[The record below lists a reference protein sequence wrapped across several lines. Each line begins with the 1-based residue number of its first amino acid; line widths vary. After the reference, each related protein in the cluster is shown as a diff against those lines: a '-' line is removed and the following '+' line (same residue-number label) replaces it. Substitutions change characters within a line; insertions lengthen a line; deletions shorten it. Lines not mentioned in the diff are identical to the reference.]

1 MTSSLSPAEPLSEL
15 EIIQNPALGAYTI
28 WQFGLGFQGDDERPP
43 AFLLAFLVLPL
54 LLYEPTLQVI
64 GSTRKTS
71 GIALFSAKLGEERE
85 NLLAVHDR
93 ALALRRFSLQSIGVG
108 VSARLLTI
116 DYDTATLRA
125 NQPDLKGKKLVVPER
140 LRGFAGAAEKI
151 GYWFSKVGLHQVTST
166 LKVEF

>member
-93 ALALRRFSLQSIGVG
+93 ALALRR
-108 VSARLLTI
+108 LLASV
-116 DYDTATLRA
+116 DRRWSKRA
-125 NQPDLKGKKLVVPER
+125 PFD
-140 LRGFAGAAEKI
+140 
-151 GYWFSKVGLHQVTST
+151 H
-166 LKVEF
+166 